1 MQIMNIKNKIAFYI
15 TGILMILI
23 SFSCDDEFLEKNPL
37 DEISSE
43 AFWNSEDDV
52 EMAVTGC
59 YARMKN
65 TFLNY
70 QRGYLDGLSD
80 NGLDYWNIYNIQTMA
95 LGTINAN
102 TGGVINDVYD
112 GCYAGISQCNFFMG
126 NVDNAINV
134 DESVL
139 NKAIGEVRFLRAL
152 FYFDLVNCFGDVV
165 LYKETPESADASKT
179 TKSTSAEVL
188 DFINEDLDYAIA
200 NLPDEPYSNGHAVK
214 GSAMALK
221 TRVLLTEEKWSEA
234 ATVAK
239 QIIDGGKFGVYDN
252 YANMFINGGQ
262 IGNNEIMFSCDYL
275 GPDDY
280 HSIYGMNIEYTAH
293 IFLTQDLMDAYECN
307 DGKSISESSLYDPEN
322 PYDNRDPR
330 LKATIRL
337 PEENW
342 EGFYD
347 YTTFNPTGVLNKK
360 GADTTIPATYS
371 NAYLNDWNW
380 ILLRYADVLLMY
392 AEAQNETAG
401 PDQSVYDAIDEVR
414 ARPGI
419 DMPPVD
425 QSKYN
430 TKESLR
436 DFIRHERR
444 IEFAVEGI
452 RYFDLKRWHI
462 IGDVINSL
470 PEVFSGGF
478 YSFDEKHYHWPFP
491 QSELDRN
498 PNLVQTDGY

>member
-1 MQIMNIKNKIAFYI
+1 MKIKNRMFFYI
-15 TGILMILI
+15 AVVLMVMV
-23 SFSCDDEFLEKNPL
+23 SFSCNDDFLEKNPL

-43 AFWNSEDDV
+43 TFWESEDDV
-52 EMAVTGC
+52 EMAVAGC
-59 YARMKN
+59 YARLKGS
-65 TFLNY
+65 FLDY
-70 QRGYLDGLSD
+70 QRGYLEGLSD

-102 TGGVINDVYD
+102 TGGVIENVYN
-112 GCYAGISQCNFFMG
+112 GCYKGIAQCNFFMG
-126 NVDNAINV
+126 NVDKATTV

-139 NKAIGEVRFLRAL
+139 NKAKGEVRFLRAL

-165 LYKETPESADASKT
+165 LYKETPESADASKIA
-179 TKSTSAEVL
+179 KSTSEDVL

-200 NLPDEPYSNGHAVK
+200 NLPDESYSSGHAVK

-221 TRVLLTEEKWSEA
+221 TRVLLSEEKWSDA
-234 ATVAK
+234 ANMAK
-239 QIIDGGKFGVYDN
+239 QIIDAGKFGIYDN
-252 YANMFINGGQ
+252 YASMFINEGQ

-275 GPDDY
+275 SPDDY
-280 HSIYGMNIEYTAH
+280 HSVYGMNIEYTAH
-293 IFLTQDLMDAYECN
+293 IFLTQDLLDAYECS
-307 DGKSISESSLYDPEN
+307 DGESISESPLYDPVN
-322 PYDNRDPR
+322 PYNNRDPR

-337 PEENW
+337 PDENW
-342 EGFYD
+342 EGFYN
-347 YTTFNPTGVLNKK
+347 YTAFNPTGVLNKK
-360 GADTTIPATYS
+360 GVDTTIQASYS

-380 ILLRYADVLLMY
+380 VLIRYADVLLMY
-392 AEAQNETAG
+392 AEAQNESNG
-401 PDQSVYDAIDEVR
+401 PGQSVYDAIDEVR
-414 ARPGI
+414 ARPGV
-419 DMPPVD
+419 DMTPVD

-436 DFIRHERR
+436 EFIRHERR

-462 IGDVINSL
+462 IEDVINSL
-470 PEVFSGGF
+470 PEIFSGGTYLF
-478 YSFDEKHYHWPFP
+478 EEKHYHWPFP